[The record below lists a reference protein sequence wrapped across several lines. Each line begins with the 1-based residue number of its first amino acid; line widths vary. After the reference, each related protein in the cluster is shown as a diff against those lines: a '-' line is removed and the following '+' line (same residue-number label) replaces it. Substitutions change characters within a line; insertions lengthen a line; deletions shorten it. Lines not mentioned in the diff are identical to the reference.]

1 MTELNKDVAVKE
13 KEVVEYAVS
22 MLPIKEET
30 LLEQL
35 EMVKGLVVENG
46 MIASETDVDL
56 LITLETIYSIILDEE
71 LERLILLDLGGKKS
85 IHIISLVNGEYKS
98 I

>member
-22 MLPIKEET
+22 MLPIT

-46 MIASETDVDL
+46 IIASETDVDL